1 VKAVGTAGRI
11 LLLIAAALAV
21 IGLVL
26 VLAGRLGLGRLAGDS
41 QIERGGA
48 TIFIPLASML
58 LLSVVLSPFVGLVRG
73 L

>member
-1 VKAVGTAGRI
+1 
-11 LLLIAAALAV
+11 
-21 IGLVL
+21 

-58 LLSVVLSPFVGLVRG
+58 LLSVVLSPLVGLVRG

>member
-1 VKAVGTAGRI
+1 
-11 LLLIAAALAV
+11 
-21 IGLVL
+21 

-41 QIERGGA
+41 KIDRGGV
-48 TIFIPLASML
+48 TIFIRLASMF